1 MSGNGKALVATAIA
15 GVLVIGTVYW
25 WQRSDDN
32 PDTPRTGCTTVVVA
46 ASVEKSDLMDAVA
59 KRYNSSDR
67 LVNGSC
73 YGISVTTMA
82 SGVVESRLTE
92 ASWDPAWGPAPDAWS
107 PAASTWLQLLRHDRA
122 SHDRPD
128 ILAADNASVVS
139 TPIVLAMPEPKA
151 KALGW
156 PQEAIGWSDL
166 LNLANDPRGWASRG
180 HPEWGAFKLGKT
192 NPNVSTSGLSATI
205 GAFVAATGTSSDLTL
220 DALKEP
226 RVRDFVAGVEK
237 SVAHYGDTAL
247 TFLTNLQRADDAGA
261 ALGYV
266 SAVAVEEKSI
276 VDYNEGN
283 PTGDLETKGQ
293 HGKPRVPLVAI
304 YPREGTLD
312 SDSPFAI
319 LEAPWSDVGKQA
331 GAKDFLAYLHEP
343 AQQELFTDAGFRTY
357 DGRPG
362 KAVSESDY
370 LTEDVGV
377 TLSPPSPPVL
387 AAVRAA
393 WSDLRKPARVL
404 LVLDVSGSMGQSAG
418 GGKTRLELAQ
428 AAAVN
433 GLSQLSD
440 ADQVGLWTFP
450 SQGQVYWQQMALE
463 PLGPQREQM
472 IARIQQLIPAG
483 GTPLY
488 AATRKASEAVRAGA
502 GDDTINAVVVM
513 TDGKNEYP
521 DDNDV
526 DGLIRQ
532 LGDQALEGGVR
543 VFTIAYGEDADL
555 DTLKRISE
563 ASRAAAYDAS
573 DPQTIDAVFT
583 NVLSNF

>member
-67 LVNGSC
+67 QVNGSC
-73 YGISVTTMA
+73 YGISVTAMA

-128 ILAADNASVVS
+128 ILAAENASVVS

-247 TFLTNLQRADDAGA
+247 TFLTNLLRADDAGA

-283 PTGDLETKGQ
+283 PTGDLETKGR
-293 HGKPRVPLVAI
+293 HGEPKVPLVAV
-304 YPREGTLD
+304 YPKEGTLN
-312 SDSPFAI
+312 SDNPFAV
-319 LEAPWSDVGKQA
+319 LHAPWSDAAKQA
-331 GAKDFLAYLHEP
+331 GAKDYLAFLREP
-343 AQQELFTDAGFRTY
+343 AQQEMFTDAGFRSY

-362 KAVSESDY
+362 KAVSAGEY
-370 LTEDVGV
+370 LREDIGV
-377 TLSPPSPPVL
+377 PTLAPPSPPVL
-387 AAVRAA
+387 SSVRDA
-393 WSDLRKPARVL
+393 WGELRKKARIL

-418 GGKTRLELAQ
+418 AGKTRLELAQ
-428 AAAVN
+428 AAAVKS
-433 GLSQLSD
+433 LAQLSD
-440 ADQVGLWTFP
+440 ADEVGLWVFP
-450 SQGQVYWQQMALE
+450 DQQRVYWQHLPIK
-463 PLGPQREQM
+463 PLGQQREELSN
-472 IARIQQLIPAG
+472 RIQQLIPSG

-488 AATRKASEAVRAGA
+488 AVTRKASEALRKSASA
-502 GDDTINAVVVM
+502 ETISAIVVM
-513 TDGKNEYP
+513 TDGRNEYP
-521 DDNDV
+521 DDTDL
-526 DGLIRQ
+526 DGLVRQ
-532 LGDQALEGGVR
+532 LGRLALR
-543 VFTIAYGEDADL
+543 PT
-555 DTLKRISE
+555 TRPT
-563 ASRAAAYDAS
+563 R
-573 DPQTIDAVFT
+573 
-583 NVLSNF
+583 

>member
-15 GVLVIGTVYW
+15 GLLVIGTVNW
-25 WQRSDDN
+25 WKRSDDN

-67 LVNGSC
+67 QVNGSC
-73 YGISVTTMA
+73 YGISVTAMA
-82 SGVVESRLTE
+82 SGVAESRFTE
-92 ASWDPAWGPAPDAWS
+92 AGWDPAWGPAPDAWS

-128 ILAADNASVVS
+128 ILAADNESVVS

-156 PQEAIGWSDL
+156 PQAAIGWSDL
-166 LNLANDPRGWASRG
+166 LNLANDPRGWASKG

-205 GAFVAATGTSSDLTL
+205 GAFVAATGTSSDLTV
-220 DALKEP
+220 DVLKEP
-226 RVRDFVAGVEK
+226 HVRDFVAGVEK

-283 PTGDLETKGQ
+283 PTGDLETKGE

-304 YPREGTLD
+304 YPKEGTLN
-312 SDSPFAI
+312 SDSPFAV
-319 LEAPWSDVGKQA
+319 LQAPWSEAGKQA

-362 KAVSESDY
+362 KAVSDSDY
-370 LTEDVGV
+370 LAEDVGV

-418 GGKTRLELAQ
+418 AGKTRLELAQ

-463 PLGPQREQM
+463 PLGPQREQL

-555 DTLKRISE
+555 DTVKRISE

>member
-67 LVNGSC
+67 QVNGSC
-73 YGISVTTMA
+73 YGISVTAMA

-156 PQEAIGWSDL
+156 PQAAIGWSDL

-247 TFLTNLQRADDAGA
+247 TFLTNLLRADDAGA

-555 DTLKRISE
+555 DTVKRISE

>member
-1 MSGNGKALVATAIA
+1 
-15 GVLVIGTVYW
+15 
-25 WQRSDDN
+25 
-32 PDTPRTGCTTVVVA
+32 
-46 ASVEKSDLMDAVA
+46 
-59 KRYNSSDR
+59 
-67 LVNGSC
+67 
-73 YGISVTTMA
+73 
-82 SGVVESRLTE
+82 
-92 ASWDPAWGPAPDAWS
+92 
-107 PAASTWLQLLRHDRA
+107 
-122 SHDRPD
+122 
-128 ILAADNASVVS
+128 
-139 TPIVLAMPEPKA
+139 
-151 KALGW
+151 
-156 PQEAIGWSDL
+156 
-166 LNLANDPRGWASRG
+166 
-180 HPEWGAFKLGKT
+180 
-192 NPNVSTSGLSATI
+192 
-205 GAFVAATGTSSDLTL
+205 
-220 DALKEP
+220 
-226 RVRDFVAGVEK
+226 
-237 SVAHYGDTAL
+237 
-247 TFLTNLQRADDAGA
+247 
-261 ALGYV
+261 
-266 SAVAVEEKSI
+266 VAVEEKSI

-555 DTLKRISE
+555 DTVKRISE
-563 ASRAAAYDAS
+563 GSRAAAYDAS
-573 DPQTIDAVFT
+573 EPQTIDAVFT

>member
-67 LVNGSC
+67 QVNGSC
-73 YGISVTTMA
+73 YGISVTAMA

-247 TFLTNLQRADDAGA
+247 TFLTNLLRADDAGA

-404 LVLDVSGSMGQSAG
+404 LVLDASGSMGQSAG

-555 DTLKRISE
+555 DTVKRISE

>member
-1 MSGNGKALVATAIA
+1 VSGNGKALVATAIA
-15 GVLVIGTVYW
+15 GLLVIGTVYW
-25 WQRSDDN
+25 WKRSDDN
-32 PDTPRTGCTTVVVA
+32 PDIQRTGCTTVVVA

-67 LVNGSC
+67 QVNGSC
-73 YGISVTTMA
+73 YGISVTAMA
-82 SGVVESRLTE
+82 SGVAESRFTE
-92 ASWDPAWGPAPDAWS
+92 AGWDPAWGPAPDAWS

-128 ILAADNASVVS
+128 ILAADNESVVS

-156 PQEAIGWSDL
+156 PQAAIGWSDL
-166 LNLANDPRGWASRG
+166 LNLANDPRGWASKG

-205 GAFVAATGTSSDLTL
+205 GAFVAATGTSSDLTV
-220 DALKEP
+220 DVLKEP
-226 RVRDFVAGVEK
+226 HVRDFVAGVEK

-283 PTGDLETKGQ
+283 PTGDLETKGE

-304 YPREGTLD
+304 YPKEGTLN
-312 SDSPFAI
+312 SDSPFAV
-319 LEAPWSDVGKQA
+319 LHAPWSEAGKQA

-362 KAVSESDY
+362 KAVSDSDY
-370 LTEDVGV
+370 LAEDVGV

-418 GGKTRLELAQ
+418 AGKTRLELAQ

-450 SQGQVYWQQMALE
+450 SEGQVYWQQMALE
-463 PLGPQREQM
+463 PLGPQREQL

-555 DTLKRISE
+555 DTVKRISE

>member
-67 LVNGSC
+67 QVNGSC
-73 YGISVTTMA
+73 YGISVTAMA

-128 ILAADNASVVS
+128 ILAAENASVVS

-156 PQEAIGWSDL
+156 PQATIGWSDL

-247 TFLTNLQRADDAGA
+247 TFLTNLLRADDAGA

-555 DTLKRISE
+555 DTVKRISE

>member
-73 YGISVTTMA
+73 YGISVTAMA

-247 TFLTNLQRADDAGA
+247 TFLTNLLRADDAGA

>member
-1 MSGNGKALVATAIA
+1 VSGNGKALVAMAIA
-15 GVLVIGTVYW
+15 GLMVVGTVYW
-25 WQRSDDN
+25 WKRSEDN
-32 PDTPRTGCTTVVVA
+32 PETPRAGCATVVVA

-67 LVNGSC
+67 QVDGSC
-73 YGISVTTMA
+73 YGISVTAIA
-82 SGVVESRLTE
+82 SGVAESRFTE
-92 ASWDPAWGPAPDAWS
+92 ADWDPAWGPAPDAWS

-128 ILAADNASVVS
+128 ILAADNESVVS

-156 PQEAIGWSDL
+156 PQAAIGWSDL
-166 LNLANDPRGWASRG
+166 LNLANEPRGWASKG

-205 GAFVAATGTSSDLTL
+205 GAFVAATGTSSDLTV
-220 DALKEP
+220 DVLKEP
-226 RVRDFVAGVEK
+226 HVRDFVAGVEK

-304 YPREGTLD
+304 YPKEGTLD

-319 LEAPWSDVGKQA
+319 LEAPWSQAGKQT

-362 KAVSESDY
+362 KAVRDSDY
-370 LTEDVGV
+370 LVEDVGV

-393 WSDLRKPARVL
+393 WSDLRRAARVL

-418 GGKTRLELAQ
+418 GGKSRLELAQ
-428 AAAVN
+428 TAAVN

-488 AATRKASEAVRAGA
+488 AATRKAAEAVRAGA

-521 DDNDV
+521 EDNDV

-532 LGDQALEGGVR
+532 LSDQALEGGVR

-555 DTLKRISE
+555 DAVKRISE

>member
-1 MSGNGKALVATAIA
+1 VGNTKALVAA
-15 GVLVIGTVYW
+15 GVAGLVVVAALHW
-25 WQRSDDN
+25 WNGREDGA
-32 PDTPRTGCTTVVVA
+32 PRAGCTTVVVA
-46 ASVEKSDLMDAVA
+46 ASVEKSDLMDAIA

-67 LVNGSC
+67 QMNGSC
-73 YGISVTTMA
+73 YGISVTAMA
-82 SGVVESRLTE
+82 SGVAESRFTE
-92 ASWDPAWGPAPDAWS
+92 AGWDPAWGPVPDAWS

-128 ILAADNASVVS
+128 ILAADNESVVS

-156 PQEAIGWSDL
+156 PQAAIGWSDL
-166 LNLANDPRGWASRG
+166 LHLANDPRGWASKG

-205 GAFVAATGTSSDLTL
+205 GAFVAATGTSSDLTM
-220 DALKEP
+220 DVLKEP

-283 PTGDLETKGQ
+283 PTGDLETKGA

-304 YPREGTLD
+304 YPKEGTLN
-312 SDSPFAI
+312 SDSPFAV
-319 LEAPWSDVGKQA
+319 LQAPWSEAGKQA
-331 GAKDFLAYLHEP
+331 GAKDFFAYLHEP

-362 KAVSESDY
+362 KAVSDSDY
-370 LTEDVGV
+370 LTENTGV

-418 GGKTRLELAQ
+418 AGKTRLELAQ

-463 PLGPQREQM
+463 PLGPQREQL
-472 IARIQQLIPAG
+472 IACIKQLIPAG

-521 DDNDV
+521 DDTDV

>member
-59 KRYNSSDR
+59 KRYNSSNR

-73 YGISVTTMA
+73 YGISVTAMA

-156 PQEAIGWSDL
+156 PQATIGWSDL

-404 LVLDVSGSMGQSAG
+404 LVLDVSGRWDSRRA
-418 GGKTRLELAQ
+418 E
-428 AAAVN
+428 
-433 GLSQLSD
+433 
-440 ADQVGLWTFP
+440 
-450 SQGQVYWQQMALE
+450 
-463 PLGPQREQM
+463 
-472 IARIQQLIPAG
+472 ARRG
-483 GTPLY
+483 W
-488 AATRKASEAVRAGA
+488 
-502 GDDTINAVVVM
+502 N
-513 TDGKNEYP
+513 
-521 DDNDV
+521 
-526 DGLIRQ
+526 
-532 LGDQALEGGVR
+532 
-543 VFTIAYGEDADL
+543 
-555 DTLKRISE
+555 
-563 ASRAAAYDAS
+563 SRR
-573 DPQTIDAVFT
+573 PRR
-583 NVLSNF
+583 

>member
-1 MSGNGKALVATAIA
+1 VSGNGKALVATAIA
-15 GVLVIGTVYW
+15 GALVIGTVYW
-25 WQRSDDN
+25 WQRSDDS
-32 PDTPRTGCTTVVVA
+32 PDTPRAGCATVVVA

-67 LVNGSC
+67 QVNGSC
-73 YGISVTTMA
+73 YGISVAAIA

-128 ILAADNASVVS
+128 ILAADNESVVS

-156 PQEAIGWSDL
+156 PQAAIGWSDL
-166 LNLANDPRGWASRG
+166 LNLANDPRGWASKG

-283 PTGDLETKGQ
+283 PTGDLEAKGE

-304 YPREGTLD
+304 YPKEGTLN
-312 SDSPFAI
+312 SDSPFAV
-319 LEAPWSDVGKQA
+319 LQAPWSDAGKQA

-343 AQQELFTDAGFRTY
+343 AQQELFTEAGFRTY

-362 KAVSESDY
+362 KAVSDSDY
-370 LTEDVGV
+370 LAEDVGV

-393 WSDLRKPARVL
+393 WSGLRKPARVL

-450 SQGQVYWQQMALE
+450 AEGQVYWQQMALE
-463 PLGPQREQM
+463 PLGPQREQLT
-472 IARIQQLIPAG
+472 ARIQQLIPAG

-521 DDNDV
+521 DDTDV

-555 DTLKRISE
+555 DTVKRISE

>member
-67 LVNGSC
+67 QVNGSC
-73 YGISVTTMA
+73 YGISVTAMA

-247 TFLTNLQRADDAGA
+247 TFLTNLLRADDAGA

>member
-1 MSGNGKALVATAIA
+1 VSGNGKALVATAIVGA
-15 GVLVIGTVYW
+15 LVIGTVYW
-25 WQRSDDN
+25 WKRSDDN
-32 PDTPRTGCTTVVVA
+32 PDTPRAGCTTVVVA

-67 LVNGSC
+67 QVNGSC
-73 YGISVTTMA
+73 YGISVTAMA
-82 SGVVESRLTE
+82 SGVAESRFTE
-92 ASWDPAWGPAPDAWS
+92 ASWDPAWGPAPDAWT

-128 ILAADNASVVS
+128 ILAADNESVVS

-156 PQEAIGWSDL
+156 PQAAIGWSDL
-166 LNLANDPRGWASRG
+166 LSLANDPRGWASKG

-293 HGKPRVPLVAI
+293 HGRPRVPLVAI
-304 YPREGTLD
+304 YPKEGTLN
-312 SDSPFAI
+312 SDSPFAV
-319 LEAPWSDVGKQA
+319 LQASWSEAGKQA
-331 GAKDFLAYLHEP
+331 GAKDFLSYLHEP

-362 KAVSESDY
+362 KAVGDSDY
-370 LTEDVGV
+370 LAEDVGV

-387 AAVRAA
+387 AAVRGA

-418 GGKTRLELAQ
+418 AGKTRLELAQ

-463 PLGPQREQM
+463 PLGPQRELL

-521 DDNDV
+521 DDTDV

-555 DTLKRISE
+555 DTVKRISE

>member
-1 MSGNGKALVATAIA
+1 MSGNGKALAAAAIA
-15 GVLVIGTVYW
+15 GLLVVGAVHW
-25 WQRSDDN
+25 WNRDDS
-32 PDTPRTGCTTVVVA
+32 DTPRAGCATVVVT

-59 KRYNSSDR
+59 KRYNASDR
-67 LVNGSC
+67 QVNGSC
-73 YGISVTTMA
+73 YGISVTASA

-92 ASWDPAWGPAPDAWS
+92 PSWDPAWGPAPDAWS

-122 SHDRPD
+122 AQDRPD
-128 ILAADNASVVS
+128 ILAADNESVVS

-156 PQEAIGWSDL
+156 PQAAIGWSDL
-166 LNLANDPRGWASRG
+166 LNLANDPGGWAAKG

-205 GAFVAATGTSSDLTL
+205 GAFVAATGTSSDLTM
-220 DALKEP
+220 DTLKEP

-266 SAVAVEEKSI
+266 SAVAVEEKSV

-283 PTGDLETKGQ
+283 PTGDLETSGQ

-304 YPREGTLD
+304 YPKEGTLN
-312 SDSPFAI
+312 SDSPFAV
-319 LEAPWSDVGKQA
+319 LQAPWSDVGKQA
-331 GAKDFLAYLHEP
+331 GAKDFLTYLHEP

-362 KAVSESDY
+362 RAVSDSDY
-370 LTEDVGV
+370 LADDIGAV
-377 TLSPPSPPVL
+377 LSPPSPPVL

-393 WSDLRKPARVL
+393 WSELRKPARVL
-404 LVLDVSGSMGQSAG
+404 LVLDVSGSMSVSAG

-450 SQGQVYWQQMALE
+450 ANGQVYVQQMPLE
-463 PLGPQREQM
+463 PLGPQRQLM
-472 IARIQQLIPAG
+472 IARIQHLIPSG

-488 AATRKASEAVRAGA
+488 AATRKASEAVRANA

-521 DDNDV
+521 EDNDL
-526 DGLIRQ
+526 DGLIRH
-532 LGDQALEGGVR
+532 LDDQAPEGGIR

-555 DTLKRISE
+555 DTVKRISE
-563 ASRAAAYDAS
+563 ASRAAAYDAT
-573 DPQTIDAVFT
+573 DPQTIDSVFT

>member
-73 YGISVTTMA
+73 YGISVTAMA